1 MRLITKFLPSL
12 MYTEEIINTNNLVR
26 FVLSVQYID
35 TYRTVVI
42 FRVNSYS
49 DYVLVC
55 EKLGDTP
62 VSPEKFFG

>member
-12 MYTEEIINTNNLVR
+12 MYTEEMINTNNLVR

-42 FRVNSYS
+42 FRVESYS
-49 DYVLVC
+49 DYVLIC

-62 VSPEKFFG
+62 IAVEKYFE